1 MRTQC
6 HISAVAPIPITLPS
20 HVALAFLQT
29 YIPTMTQVPDFV
41 SFYEIPADPSL
52 ISDDSFFGPW
62 DESVRAYTVDE
73 VINLTP
79 GLTRVTTWPA
89 VYQSAPDG
97 IRVRASTA
105 AGVISWT
112 KWTVRRRQDGMS
124 PEGSDSTSS
133 SITYVAEEWE
143 LHADLTIEANRLL
156 MPFVLW
162 YAHKVITQLCQGVI
176 DELVRIYF
184 KMPV

>member
-41 SFYEIPADPSL
+41 NFYEIPADPTL
-52 ISDDSFFGPW
+52 ISDDPFFGPW

-73 VINLTP
+73 LIHLTP
-79 GLTRVTTWPA
+79 GLTRVTRWPA

-112 KWTVRRRQDGMS
+112 KWTVRRRQDEIS
-124 PEGSDSTSS
+124 PAGSDSASS
-133 SITYVAEEWE
+133 STTYVAEQWE
-143 LHADLTIEANRLL
+143 LSADLTIEANRLL
-156 MPFVLW
+156 MPFVSW
-162 YAHKVITQLCQGVI
+162 YAPKVITQLCQAVI
-176 DELVRIYF
+176 DELVRSYF